1 MLQKRS
7 YTLRFGLD
15 AIQLHCSLYFA
26 RKLFDVHIS
35 VNGKWGQTVWGRMGG
50 LWKQKKIS
58 IVTTWL
64 TPNRCTTRRRC
75 QIWLTFL
82 HMCGCFFNSGHFW
95 PCELLESKPYFL
107 TLYFFYEPANEISIM
122 SQYVSCLIAFCSGND
137 LILYTSNF
145 TLFFTDKTFEGMSF
159 KSLGSVRFF
168 VCVFERGLL
177 FSQRLH
183 LLDKKYC
190 TICIFLMLLQF

>member
-1 MLQKRS
+1 
-7 YTLRFGLD
+7 
-15 AIQLHCSLYFA
+15 
-26 RKLFDVHIS
+26 
-35 VNGKWGQTVWGRMGG
+35 MGNEDRQSEG
-50 LWKQKKIS
+50 EWEACGNKKNS

-75 QIWLTFL
+75 RIWLTFL

-95 PCELLESKPYFL
+95 PCELLESKPYFF
-107 TLYFFYEPANEISIM
+107 TLYFFYEPANAISIM

-137 LILYTSNF
+137 LILYTSHF

-159 KSLGSVRFF
+159 KSLGWVRFF

-190 TICIFLMLLQF
+190 KICIFFNVIAILVTVYNK